1 VRYLARRLGLF
12 LVTLWAALTVNFII
26 PRVMPGNEAQAVLA
40 TFRNINPAALHALEI
55 QFGVNVHQGLI
66 SSYFHYL
73 GNTLTGQFGVDA
85 QGVPVMNEITSKLPW
100 TLGLVG
106 VATILAFLIGTLA
119 GVFSAWRR
127 GSRLDAVL
135 PPSLFILASLP
146 MFFVGLLLLYVFS
159 VDLNWLPLGG
169 NYTIGTTPTFS
180 LSFIGDVLKHALL
193 PGLSLVIVTAGLWV
207 YSMRNNMVTT
217 ISEDYVRM
225 GRAKGLGDRRVMFD
239 YAARNA
245 ILPNLTG
252 FAMQLGYVLG
262 GAIVIEYLFSYPG
275 LGYLFYTATTD
286 HDLPLMQGLFLFYTV
301 AVLICVLVADLATA
315 VLDPRTWEVS
325 SVD

>member
-1 VRYLARRLGLF
+1 MRYLTRRVGLL

-26 PRVMPGNEAQAVLA
+26 PRVMPGNEAQAVLG

-55 QFGVNVHQGLI
+55 QFGVNVHQNILA
-66 SSYFHYL
+66 SYFEYL
-73 GNTLTGQFGVDA
+73 RNCFTGQFGVTA
-85 QGVPVMNEITSKLPW
+85 EGVPVTTEITSKLPW

-106 VATILAFLIGTLA
+106 VTTVIAFVIGTVA
-119 GVFSAWRR
+119 GIASAWRR
-127 GSRLDAVL
+127 GGRLDAIL
-135 PPSLFILASLP
+135 PPALFIVSTVP
-146 MFFVGLLLLYVFS
+146 VFFVGLLLLYVFA
-159 VDLNWLPLGG
+159 VKLNWLPLSG
-169 NYTIGTTPTFS
+169 NYSTGATPSFS
-180 LSFIGDVLKHALL
+180 VSFIWDVLKHALL

-217 ISEDYVRM
+217 ISEDYVKT
-225 GRAKGLGDRRVMFD
+225 GRAKGLPDRRVMYD

-286 HDLPLMQGLFLFYTV
+286 HDLPLMQGLFLFYTL
-301 AVLICVLVADLATA
+301 AVLVCVFIADLLTA
-315 VLDPRTWEVS
+315 VLDPRTRET
-325 SVD
+325 

>member
-1 VRYLARRLGLF
+1 VRYLSRRVALF
-12 LVTLWAALTVNFII
+12 LITLWAALTVNFII

-55 QFGVNVHQGLI
+55 QFGVNTHQGVL
-66 SSYFHYL
+66 SSYFQYL
-73 GNTLTGQFGVDA
+73 GNTVTGQLGTDA
-85 QGVPVMNEITSKLPW
+85 QGVPVLHEITSKLPW

-106 VATILAFLIGTLA
+106 VTTVLAFVIGTLA

-127 GSRLDAVL
+127 GGRLDAIL
-135 PPSLFILASLP
+135 PPSLFIVSTIP
-146 MFFVGLLLLYVFS
+146 VFFVGLLLIYVFA
-159 VDLNWLPLGG
+159 VKLNWLPLGG
-169 NYTIGTTPTFS
+169 NYTIGATPSLS
-180 LSFIGDVLKHALL
+180 LSFIGDVLKHAIL
-193 PGLSLVIVTAGLWV
+193 PGLSLLIVTAGLWV
-207 YSMRNNMVTT
+207 YSMRNNMITT
-217 ISEDYVRM
+217 IADDYVKM
-225 GRAKGLGDRRVMFD
+225 GHAKGLPGRRVMFD

-286 HDLPLMQGLFLFYTV
+286 HDLPLMQGLFLFYTL
-301 AVLICVLVADLATA
+301 AVLVCVLIADLVTA
-315 VLDPRTWEVS
+315 ILDPRTREA
-325 SVD
+325 